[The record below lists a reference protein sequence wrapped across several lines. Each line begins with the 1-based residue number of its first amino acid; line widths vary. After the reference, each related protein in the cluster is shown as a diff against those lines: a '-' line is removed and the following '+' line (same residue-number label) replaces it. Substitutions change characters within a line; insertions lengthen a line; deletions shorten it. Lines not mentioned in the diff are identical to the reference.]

1 MVCTN
6 GCLENFF
13 LPVSVCF
20 TEGAWSISF
29 TIKFGYVSFEFIGIH
44 YVYCLLQYT
53 GGNVT
58 FIVHLW
64 FAACFP
70 FLCSDDNHTIRST
83 WTIDGGGRS
92 IFQNSESFDVIR
104 IYHCQRISQTLHT
117 AIIHCQSVDNDQ
129 RIVFGVQW
137 WTTANTNRSSSTRST
152 AGNYIHTGYFTCYHI
167 LCAGGYSFAD
177 FIRLDGSNWSR
188 QVVFLYCSVTYNDYG
203 VQYLR
208 VIFQCDHYRR
218 SCFNFCCFVTDECN
232 GQNRILR
239 NIQCEVTVK
248 VSDGTRCGTLGN
260 DIGANHGFA
269 HSIFHM
275 SFDCDLLCIS
285 AQW

>member
-1 MVCTN
+1 MGRVHGQSCADSPVVSITLVGPHHFSIDIELQVIFKERGCQIDGGGITLEIRCHQDPILIGVTERNTIRHIFQTTAYSHVMVCTN

-83 WTIDGGGRS
+83 
-92 IFQNSESFDVIR
+92 
-104 IYHCQRISQTLHT
+104 
-117 AIIHCQSVDNDQ
+117 
-129 RIVFGVQW
+129 
-137 WTTANTNRSSSTRST
+137 
-152 AGNYIHTGYFTCYHI
+152 
-167 LCAGGYSFAD
+167 
-177 FIRLDGSNWSR
+177 
-188 QVVFLYCSVTYNDYG
+188 
-203 VQYLR
+203 
-208 VIFQCDHYRR
+208 
-218 SCFNFCCFVTDECN
+218 
-232 GQNRILR
+232 
-239 NIQCEVTVK
+239 
-248 VSDGTRCGTLGN
+248 
-260 DIGANHGFA
+260 
-269 HSIFHM
+269 
-275 SFDCDLLCIS
+275 
-285 AQW
+285 